1 VANLGAPDV
10 PWGQENGSVIGD
22 VVTIYPP
29 GGTTVR
35 RHNRLGLAGFAAV
48 AAAVLAA
55 AGCSSSSSSSAAA
68 TSTSAAPASS
78 LPASTGT
85 GGQGAQSVT
94 NYLTYTGGKAGPA
107 DKSLPPVYI
116 GYVNQQGGP
125 TAVGLLATAGA
136 QMAVNYANAEL
147 GGVGGHPIQLVTCFI
162 ASAEEE
168 GTVCAQ
174 KFLANKKV
182 NVIELGGVAIGVQ
195 SFFGTLGGAK
205 PVIDGVAATPVDSV
219 QKNAVILFG
228 DATHI
233 LAPFGTY
240 AKDVLHAKTAALVYP
255 SDNAGIAV
263 GAAAIKAGLVSAG
276 ISVKAVGYPE
286 TQTDLTSVLTAAGA
300 QTADMVIPYSD
311 TAGCVN
317 LAKSLKTLGITDTKK
332 IVSAPLCLNGQVI
345 KGLGDFP
352 HWTYSIAS
360 SLYGDPSDPGMPAYE
375 AVAKKYSTEAN
386 APDPWNIVDFGQTLT
401 TIKIMNEVGYASL
414 SPSAIQAKA
423 KAFTG
428 PQALGAPA
436 LDCGKYSN
444 APGVCNDRIQF
455 FEYTGGVTS
464 GKPNWI
470 KAAGWLQPPS

>member
-1 VANLGAPDV
+1 
-10 PWGQENGSVIGD
+10 
-22 VVTIYPP
+22 
-29 GGTTVR
+29 VR
-35 RHNRLGLAGFAAV
+35 RLSRIGFAAV

-55 AGCSSSSSSSAAA
+55 AGCSSSSGSSSSSTTTAP
-68 TSTSAAPASS
+68 TTGPTSAAPAS
-78 LPASTGT
+78 TGA
-85 GGQGAQSVT
+85 GGLGAQSVT
-94 NYLTYTGGKAGPA
+94 SYPTYVGGKTGPA
-107 DKSLPPVYI
+107 NSSLPPVYI
-116 GYVNQQGGP
+116 GFVNQQGGP

-136 QMAVNYANAEL
+136 QMAVKYANAEL
-147 GGVGGHPIQLVTCFI
+147 GGVNGHPIQLVTCFI

-174 KFLANKKV
+174 KFLANSKV
-182 NVIELGGVAIGVQ
+182 DVIELGGVAIGVQ
-195 SFFGTLGGAK
+195 SFFSTLGGNK
-205 PVIDGVAATPVDSV
+205 PVIDGVAATPIDSV

-263 GAAAIKAGLVSAG
+263 GAAAIKAGLVAAG

-317 LAKSLKTLGITDTKK
+317 LAKSLKTLGITDPKK

-360 SLYGDPSDPGMPAYE
+360 SLFGDPSDPGMPAYE
-375 AVAKKYSTEAN
+375 AVAKKYSAPAN

-414 SPSAIQAKA
+414 SPSAILAKA

-436 LDCGKYSN
+436 LACGKYSN

-464 GKPNWI
+464 GKPEWA

>member
-1 VANLGAPDV
+1 
-10 PWGQENGSVIGD
+10 
-22 VVTIYPP
+22 
-29 GGTTVR
+29 VR
-35 RHNRLGLAGFAAV
+35 RLSRIGFAAV

-55 AGCSSSSSSSAAA
+55 AGCSSSSSSSSSSPTTAPTTAS
-68 TSTSAAPASS
+68 TTGPTSAAPAS
-78 LPASTGT
+78 TGA
-85 GGQGAQSVT
+85 GGLGALSVT
-94 NYLTYTGGKAGPA
+94 NYQSYVGGTAGPA
-107 DKSLPPVYI
+107 NKSLAPVYI
-116 GYVNQQGGP
+116 GFVNQQGGP

-136 QMAVNYANAEL
+136 QMAVNYANADL
-147 GGVGGHPIQLVTCFI
+147 GGVDGHPIQLVTCFI

-182 NVIELGGVAIGVQ
+182 DVVELGGVAIGVQ
-195 SFFGTLGGAK
+195 SFYSTLGGAL
-205 PVIDGVAATPVDSV
+205 PVIDGVAATPIDSV

-240 AKDVLHAKTAALVYP
+240 ARDILHAKTAALVYP

-263 GAAAIKAGLVSAG
+263 GAAAIKAGLVAAG

-317 LAKSLKTLGITDTKK
+317 LAKSLKTLGITDPKK

-345 KGLGDFP
+345 QGLGDFP
-352 HWTYSIAS
+352 HWTYAIAS
-360 SLYGDPSDPGMPAYE
+360 SLFGDPTDPGMPAYE
-375 AVAKKYSTEAN
+375 AVAKTYSTPAN
-386 APDPWNIVDFGQTLT
+386 APDPWNIVNFGQTLT

-414 SPSAIQAKA
+414 SPSAILAKA

-464 GKPNWI
+464 GKPQWT

>member
-1 VANLGAPDV
+1 M
-10 PWGQENGSVIGD
+10 
-22 VVTIYPP
+22 
-29 GGTTVR
+29 R

-48 AAAVLAA
+48 AATVLA
-55 AGCSSSSSSSAAA
+55 AGCSSSSSSSTPAAP
-68 TSTSAAPASS
+68 TSAAGTSAPAS
-78 LPASTGT
+78 AGT

-94 NYLTYTGGKAGPA
+94 NYVTYTGGKSGPA

-116 GYVNQQGGP
+116 GFVNQQGGP

-168 GTVCAQ
+168 GTTCAQ

-182 NVIELGGVAIGVQ
+182 NVINLGGVAVGVQ
-195 SFFGTLGGAK
+195 SFYSTLHGAI
-205 PVIDGVAATPVDSV
+205 PVIDGVAATPIDTT

-233 LAPFGTY
+233 LPPFGTY

-255 SDNAGIAV
+255 SDNAGIAI
-263 GAAAIKAGLVSAG
+263 GAAAIKQGLQAAGVT
-276 ISVKAVGYPE
+276 VKSVGYSE
-286 TQTDLTSVLTAAGA
+286 STTDLTSVLTAAGA

-317 LAKSLKTLGITDTKK
+317 LAKSLKTLGITDPKK

-345 KGLGDFP
+345 SGLGDWP
-352 HWTYSIAS
+352 HWTYAIAS
-360 SLYGDPSDPGMPAYE
+360 SLFGDPSDPGMPPYE
-375 AVAKKYSTEAN
+375 AVAKKYSSPPN
-386 APDPWNIVDFGQTLT
+386 APDPWNIVNFGQMLT
-401 TIKIMNEVGYASL
+401 TIRIMNEVGYANL
-414 SPSAIQAKA
+414 SPSAILAKA

-428 PQALGAPA
+428 PQALGAPSLA
-436 LDCGKYSN
+436 CSKYSS
-444 APGVCNDRIQF
+444 APAVCNDRIQL
-455 FEYTGGVTS
+455 FEYAGGVTKGRPDWVKMS
-464 GKPNWI
+464 GWI
-470 KAAGWLQPPS
+470 QPPS